1 MQAFYFSLVVN
12 TLYFLADVFIKL
24 GSIQYSAA
32 RLIFIRSLFSVV
44 FAALMIP
51 IFDGVF
57 LVPDAFTFTQ
67 ILACS
72 LLNAYGLFAY
82 IKALQKIHFV
92 NVAIIGIAGALI
104 HYLIAGIIENKLPGT
119 WFYLASI
126 ICVLGILIQWKDLTN
141 KQGLWWAISS
151 AIAWGFG
158 YALLS
163 FPLQHTSASMSTFIS
178 EFTLLITS
186 FVLIKREDHVEQN
199 SFKSIFYMALI
210 AIFTIAGSVLLN
222 ISYTK
227 FNLNLMGF
235 MQLAFFPYSL
245 LAGFFIFKEKLST
258 REWIGI
264 SLIGIGLVIYFFKV
278 SA

>member
-1 MQAFYFSLVVN
+1 MEAFYYSLIVN

-24 GSIQYSAA
+24 GSLQYSAA
-32 RLIFIRSLFSVV
+32 RLIFIRSIFSVLFALILIPV
-44 FAALMIP
+44 F
-51 IFDGVF
+51 DNSF
-57 LVPDAFTFTQ
+57 LFPNQLTLLEL
-67 ILACS
+67 IGCS
-72 LLNAYGLFAY
+72 VLNAFGLYAY

-92 NVAIIGIAGALI
+92 NVAIIGVAGAMI
-104 HYLIAGIIENKLPGT
+104 HYLIAGIIEQKLPGI

-126 ICVLGILIQWKDLTN
+126 ICVLGIIIQWKGMQN
-141 KQGLWWAISS
+141 KDGLMWAVSS

-178 EFTLLITS
+178 ELTLLVCS
-186 FVLIKREDHVEQN
+186 FPFILKEESKLISELKN
-199 SFKSIFYMALI
+199 TWKLALV
-210 AIFTIAGSVLLN
+210 AIFTISGSVLLN

-245 LAGFFIFKEKLST
+245 LAGFFIFKEKLSK

-264 SLIGIGLVIYFFKV
+264 GLIGIGLVIYFFKV